1 MEETKTVSSI
11 LSNIQKNMIVA
22 KEQQGYGY
30 KYRNDEDILAAV
42 REDLDG
48 AFIITNVEGIEVF
61 GEEKYMR
68 MSATIQYGAEKITST
83 VLVRELRNA
92 KGMNSTQES
101 GATLTYARRYALQ
114 SLLAVGGSDDAVE
127 HAETKSNA
135 TSKPVTNP
143 EEQKKAIQRK
153 RMAELKKDLNKE
165 QLESLTEYL
174 DSLCETSWAEE
185 AKTFT
190 IDELSAKID
199 AAEQY
204 LKGAAN
210 E

>member
-92 KGMNSTQES
+92 KGMNSTTVS
-101 GATLTYARRYALQ
+101 PR
-114 SLLAVGGSDDAVE
+114 
-127 HAETKSNA
+127 
-135 TSKPVTNP
+135 
-143 EEQKKAIQRK
+143 
-153 RMAELKKDLNKE
+153 
-165 QLESLTEYL
+165 
-174 DSLCETSWAEE
+174 SWRE
-185 AKTFT
+185 
-190 IDELSAKID
+190 
-199 AAEQY
+199 
-204 LKGAAN
+204 
-210 E
+210 